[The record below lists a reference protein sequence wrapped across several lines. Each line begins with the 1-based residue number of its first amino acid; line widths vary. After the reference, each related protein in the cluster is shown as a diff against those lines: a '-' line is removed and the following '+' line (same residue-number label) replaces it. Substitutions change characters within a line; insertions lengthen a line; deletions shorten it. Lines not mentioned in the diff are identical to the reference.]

1 MTVDIYFQFMLL
13 EDCWSWTS
21 LLGSTGVCRLVC
33 SHGKT
38 VEVQKETEP
47 CKCISGFCPVI
58 AYVTSAYIPCTTI
71 TLSDK
76 YYYHDPFTYGWND
89 YWMETK

>member
-1 MTVDIYFQFMLL
+1 MLL

-47 CKCISGFCPVI
+47 CKCIFGFCPVI
-58 AYVTSAYIPCTTI
+58 ADVTSAYIPCTTI

-76 YYYHDPFTYGWND
+76 YYTMTLLHMDGMITGWRLSKLTD
-89 YWMETK
+89 HRVR